1 MTKITKQRLEIRNR
15 KAHHNFIILEKMEA
29 GISLLGSEI
38 KSIRQGKIS
47 LGEGWIVLTQN
58 LEAILE
64 GVHINPYEQ
73 ASFMNH
79 EPLRRRKLLLHKKE
93 LIKLSNRLQSGGMTL
108 VPLRVYETRSLIKVE
123 IGLVRGK
130 KSFDKRESDKQ
141 SSAKKEIA
149 VALKRHNQK

>member
-1 MTKITKQRLEIRNR
+1 
-15 KAHHNFIILEKMEA
+15 
-29 GISLLGSEI
+29 
-38 KSIRQGKIS
+38 
-47 LGEGWIVLTQN
+47 
-58 LEAILE
+58 
-64 GVHINPYEQ
+64 
-73 ASFMNH
+73 MNH

>member
-1 MTKITKQRLEIRNR
+1 VTKITKQRLEIRNR
-15 KAHHNFIILEKMEA
+15 KAHHNFVILEKIEA

-47 LGEGWIVLTQN
+47 LGEGWVVLTPS

-130 KSFDKRESDKQ
+130 KNFDKRDSDKQ

-149 VALKRHNQK
+149 VAVKRHNQK